1 MIELESLIRTLQK
14 AIIGANDTI
23 KEQHLEFISKF
34 FEPVD
39 PPKANSK
46 GNKDQIYSISENSQL
61 KLAANDLLTAVKDI
75 TACYSQPKK
84 NPAAALFSALV
95 KLEKS
100 IESGVIHQEM
110 IDQVD
115 LLLERLY
122 LVADDNFTNLFFKLE
137 DISRLSDALSDLHLV
152 LRQFQDTPTL
162 GKDNLLELGK
172 LKPKMVTI
180 QYPKQTSDG
189 IKMVD
194 LKVPLITLVPI
205 SASKIEELNMRMGLE
220 VMMVDGKP
228 VVQFS
233 NASQSQQSSP
243 PKGDGEKGKDK
254 HSPMGYLDIK
264 ITPDESPQGLKK
276 LIEGYEKVLR
286 AQIPH

>member
-1 MIELESLIRTLQK
+1 MIELENLIRTLQK

-39 PPKANSK
+39 PPKANPKS
-46 GNKDQIYSISENSQL
+46 NPDQIYSLSEDKDL
-61 KLAANDLLTAVKDI
+61 KLAADNLLTAAKDI
-75 TACYSQPKK
+75 TASYTQPQK
-84 NPAAALFSALV
+84 NPSAALFTALV
-95 KLEKS
+95 KLEES
-100 IESGVIHQEM
+100 IKSGVIHQALL
-110 IDQVD
+110 DQVD

-122 LVADDNFTNLFFKLE
+122 LVADENFTNLFFKLE
-137 DISRLSDALSDLHLV
+137 DISRLSDTLSDLNLIIKQH
-152 LRQFQDTPTL
+152 QETPPL
-162 GKDNLLELGK
+162 GKNNLLDFGK

-180 QYPKQTSDG
+180 QYPKQTNEG

-194 LKVPLITLVPI
+194 IKVPLITLVPLT
-205 SASKIEELNMRMGLE
+205 ASKVEELNMRMGLE
-220 VMMVDGKP
+220 VMMINGKP

-233 NASQSQQSSP
+233 NSNSSQSSP
-243 PKGDGEKGKDK
+243 PSSDDDKGKDK
-254 HSPMGYLDIK
+254 SPMGYLDIK

-276 LIEGYEKVLR
+276 LIEGYEKLLR